1 MTMGFLDAQAQ
12 LCSAQAFSVDA
23 VSENTY
29 DSGAALVATP
39 EGEPLG
45 IGIHVTVAA
54 DATTGDETYEFQAIQ
69 SENADLSNPDIL
81 AVIQPGRAIL
91 TVGSRH
97 IILIPPGSKTKRYLG
112 LNFNGGGTT
121 PTITVDA
128 FIGPLSTFGR
138 WKTYGGGSIIS

>member
-1 MTMGFLDAQAQ
+1 MGFVDAQTQ
-12 LCSAQAFSVDA
+12 LCSAQAFSADA

-29 DSGAALVATP
+29 DSGAALINTP

-54 DATTGDETYEFQAIQ
+54 KVSGGTETYEFQAIQ
-69 SENADLSNPDIL
+69 SADDALGSPDIL
-81 AVIQPGRAIL
+81 ALIQPAGSDL
-91 TVGSRH
+91 PVGKRFV
-97 IILIPPGSKTKRYLG
+97 ILIPPGSKTKRYLG
-112 LNFNGGGTT
+112 LNFNGENT

-138 WKTYGGGSIIS
+138 WKTYGGRSAIS

>member
-1 MTMGFLDAQAQ
+1 MGIRDAQTQ
-12 LCSAQAFSVDA
+12 LCSAQAFSTDA

-29 DSGAALVATP
+29 DLGVAGRDIA

-54 DATTGDETYEFQAIQ
+54 KVSGGTETYQF
-69 SENADLSNPDIL
+69 D
-81 AVIQPGRAIL
+81 VIQDDDPALGSPSIIVSRAIDKALL

-97 IILIPPGSKTKRYLG
+97 VIPIPPGAITLRYLG
-112 LNFNGGGTT
+112 LNFNGENT

-128 FIGPLSTFGR
+128 FIAPLSFLGG
-138 WKTYGGGSIIS
+138 WKAYADGFNIT